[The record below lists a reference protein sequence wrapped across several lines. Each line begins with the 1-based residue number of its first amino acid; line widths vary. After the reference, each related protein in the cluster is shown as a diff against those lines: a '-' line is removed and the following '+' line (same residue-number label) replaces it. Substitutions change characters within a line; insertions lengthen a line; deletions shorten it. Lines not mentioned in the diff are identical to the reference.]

1 MANTIQIKRTNI
13 ASRVPGAGGIA
24 AIGYGELAINVND
37 KKLYYGNASG
47 ATTDIMEVITKAT
60 TSVLGKAS
68 FEGADFNVSSGV
80 VTIDSV
86 SNAQLAGSIGDGKLL
101 TISAE
106 NKVSLSALNIDG
118 GTAITGGTLAAADLI
133 VVDDNASGTNR
144 KATLGNLGTLLAG
157 NGLAVS
163 GATLAVG
170 VDGSTIEIN
179 SDALRVKAAGILS
192 AHIADNQVDTQHI
205 ATDAIVGAAIDD
217 NVITTAHIQ
226 NNTITSDDLKQT
238 DGGEAVTTATIR
250 AGAVTNTEIANDAIN
265 GAKIADNAIDSD
277 HYTDGSIDTV
287 HIGNNQVTGD
297 KLADSITIAQDLTVT
312 GDLTVSGAST
322 VINTATL
329 AVEDTFIELN
339 RQAESAQSSSNI
351 EDTRDIGIYAAYDS
365 NSAAGSD
372 LYLYTGIGRDASLD
386 KWVFFTGLDTEPSAT
401 PGAVTMGN
409 TVART
414 GTVQANLEG
423 ISSSLFCTMDKYTI
437 DCGTF

>member
-1 MANTIQIKRTNI
+1 MANKIQIKRSNV
-13 ASRVPGAGGIA
+13 ANRVPGAGSIA
-24 AIGYGELAINVND
+24 PIVSGELAINFADNR
-37 KKLYYGNASG
+37 LYYGNNSG
-47 ATTDIMEVITKAT
+47 NTTDIMTVIH
-60 TSVLGKAS
+60 
-68 FEGADFNVSSGV
+68 GV
-80 VTIDSV
+80 T
-86 SNAQLAGSIGDGKLL
+86 NAQLAGSIADSKLS
-101 TISAE
+101 TISTA

-118 GTAITGGTLAAADLI
+118 GTDIGAALTATDLI
-133 VVDDNASGTNR
+133 VVDDGAGGTNR
-144 KATLGNLGTLLAG
+144 KSEISRLATLMGG

-170 VDGSTIEIN
+170 VDNSTIEIN
-179 SDALRVKAAGILS
+179 SDALRVPTGGIGS
-192 AHIADNQVDTQHI
+192 NQIANDAVDTQHL
-205 ATDAIVGAAIDD
+205 ADDAVEAAAIADGA
-217 NVITTAHIQ
+217 VTTARIAA
-226 NNTITSDDLKQT
+226 NAVDESRLKQT

-277 HYTDGSIDTV
+277 HYVDGSIDTV

-365 NSAAGSD
+365 NSAAGTD

-386 KWVFFTGLDTEPSAT
+386 KWVFFKELDTEPSAT
-401 PGAVTMGN
+401 PGAVSMGSN
-409 TVART
+409 SART
-414 GTVQANLEG
+414 ATLQAHLEG
-423 ISSSLFCTMDKYTI
+423 VSSSVFCTMDKYTI